1 MKKFIY
7 LLFITTVMYS
17 ATSMPVPPAGK
28 RYIRYEVTSVSA
40 TCSEHHE
47 PYTILNSGDLVD
59 KYTLS
64 STLSSD
70 YGNGTCYYNPV
81 EKFML
86 ANVDIPNQLDSCIVD
101 NIQYTCTYLPEYGN
115 GADNSCE
122 SDGNLLIEMSGT
134 ADIEEDDYY
143 ACFTKTPI
151 NSDSN
156 TTGDTATTDTGTGD
170 TNTTSGTGTGDS
182 STGDTTDG
190 GTTDTGTNDNTGT
203 TDNTTDN
210 TTDTTGTDSS
220 GGSADTGSND
230 TTVTGLVDVNL
241 SQNNPCQTNA
251 HLENDVCIC
260 DDGYYDN
267 GFGWCFQNAPDLP
280 ETSPIDTN
288 STNGIDINLLVDAI
302 NNLNNQNHLDT
313 MNVSNRNHEDLS
325 SIDHT
330 LVAISDRNHL
340 DLSTINSTLQNAL
353 GTLNDNLTSSD
364 SNNSFDDSRIVQ
376 ANNNTTQAV
385 DDLLNFFQDKNG
397 TSDLTNSITDDSQS
411 SWSTSISDFDSFVQ
425 NMGITGDELEIEI
438 KAEIESQTANF
449 TDKSK
454 GMLSSVFDDLF
465 TDIFN
470 PFQPLI
476 SVGSVPSNFTPILF
490 DVEISSID
498 FHQEVYVTKDMLM
511 GDISNPNI
519 AKFYEI
525 MQKLSMF
532 IAVFLGFLYLIR
544 GVADV

>member
-1 MKKFIY
+1 MKKYIY
-7 LLFITTVMYS
+7 LLFITTVMYG
-17 ATSMPVPPAGK
+17 ATSMPIPPEGK
-28 RYIRYEVTSVSA
+28 RYIRYEVTAGSYSCA
-40 TCSEHHE
+40 EHQE
-47 PYTILNSGDLVD
+47 PYRILNSGDLVD

-64 STLSSD
+64 SD
-70 YGNGTCYYNPV
+70 YGNGICYYDPI

-86 ANVDIPNQLDSCIVD
+86 ASVDIPNQLDNCIVD
-101 NIQYTCTYLPEYGN
+101 NVQYICTYLPEYGN
-115 GADNSCE
+115 SADNSCE

-134 ADIEEDDYY
+134 TDIAEDDYY

-156 TTGDTATTDTGTGD
+156 TTTGDTGIGD
-170 TNTTSGTGTGDS
+170 TNTTSGTGTEDTSTGNNTDTGSTGSGDTGNTDTADNGSGSDISTGDS
-182 STGDTTDG
+182 SGSTG
-190 GTTDTGTNDNTGT
+190 
-203 TDNTTDN
+203 
-210 TTDTTGTDSS
+210 
-220 GGSADTGSND
+220 TGSNTGND
-230 TTVTGLVDVNL
+230 TVTGLVDVNL

-288 STNGIDINLLVDAI
+288 STNGIDINPLVDAI

-340 DLSTINSTLQNAL
+340 DLSTINSTLQNNSNQNHLDLSDIKNAL
-353 GTLNDNLTSSD
+353 GTLNDNLTSSE

-385 DDLLNFFQDKNG
+385 DDLLNFFQDQNG
-397 TSDLTNSITDDSQS
+397 TGDLNNTIVDDSQS
-411 SWSTSISDFDSFVQ
+411 SWNTSISDFGSFVQ

-438 KAEIESQTANF
+438 KAEIESQTSNF

-454 GMLSSVFDDLF
+454 GMLSSVFDNIF

-470 PFQPLI
+470 PFQ
-476 SVGSVPSNFTPILF
+476 
-490 DVEISSID
+490 
-498 FHQEVYVTKDMLM
+498 K
-511 GDISNPNI
+511 
-519 AKFYEI
+519 
-525 MQKLSMF
+525 
-532 IAVFLGFLYLIR
+532 
-544 GVADV
+544 